1 VTELLNQFETEIET
15 ITLIP
20 SDGGRF
26 EIMVNGK
33 LLYSK
38 KKTGRHT
45 EKGEIARLMREF
57 IVENK

>member
-1 VTELLNQFETEIET
+1 MAELLHQFEPEIET

-26 EIMVNGK
+26 EITVNGK

-45 EKGEIARLMREF
+45 EKGEIARLISEA
-57 IVENK
+57 NA